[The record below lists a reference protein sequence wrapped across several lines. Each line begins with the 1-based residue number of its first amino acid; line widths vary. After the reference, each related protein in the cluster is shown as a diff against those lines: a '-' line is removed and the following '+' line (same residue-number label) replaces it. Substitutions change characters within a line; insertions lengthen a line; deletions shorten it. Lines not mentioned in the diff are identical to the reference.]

1 MPTPTKGKPSTRPRL
16 AALVCATVAAT
27 SFASSDNA
35 PAEPRV
41 ALELLVGY
49 WDVVEVHFDERG
61 QQIASVKGTEEN
73 IWILDRQALQRTYI
87 THSASGDYKAIGTFT
102 VTSEDDQ
109 LVGVWF
115 DNVAG
120 SGPRRATATW
130 KPGERTSVYTLA
142 ASKDS
147 GGPKYQIIEKF
158 TDEKTRV
165 ATTFL
170 VDGNKVS
177 KRLEVTYTRSQ
188 PCPDKLR
195 PIFGELSGG

>member
-1 MPTPTKGKPSTRPRL
+1 MPTATKGTPSTQPRV
-16 AALVCATVAAT
+16 AALFCLAVAAT
-27 SFASSDNA
+27 GFAGSESA

-102 VTSEDDQ
+102 ESTGDKQ

-120 SGPRRATATW
+120 SGPRSATATW
-130 KPGERTSVYTLA
+130 RPDDRTTVYTLA
-142 ASKDS
+142 ASDDS
-147 GGPKYQIIEKF
+147 GGGKYQIIEKF

-170 VDGNKVS
+170 VDGNKIS